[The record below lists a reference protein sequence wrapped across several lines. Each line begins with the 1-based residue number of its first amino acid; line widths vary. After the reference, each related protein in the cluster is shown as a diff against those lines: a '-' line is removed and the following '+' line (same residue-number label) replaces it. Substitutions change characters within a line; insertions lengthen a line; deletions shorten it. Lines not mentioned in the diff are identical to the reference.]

1 MTRTWIH
8 QLSRAAALL
17 VIPLAI
23 GASPA
28 HAGLLASEDFKVG
41 SNKAAGEY
49 NVGPLVTAPPSTPT
63 VPGFTGNWRS
73 STGKTGTWQVQ
84 NDGLGTGPG
93 GSAMFNGYNGS
104 KTDPA
109 GIRRVARNLASYD
122 APDAILDYYMS
133 GIVRLDGPK
142 PGSSS
147 LDLTGLALGGFISKT
162 PTLSNQNFFRE
173 DYDSKLQGLMWGFE
187 GDGDSVN
194 LVLRHRD
201 DVQDGA
207 GVTPRMVTTTLLSDV
222 EVGKEYQVVLRLQ
235 YNQSTGDAA
244 VEGGNDLVSV
254 WINPADFSS
263 LDALGTPDYEVLD
276 YSLFNP
282 AGIGTLM
289 LAAKGFGNV
298 ASFDAFNLWQVATPW
313 PEPEIGPLSSRN
325 LLVSRVPVP
334 EPVTA
339 TLAIMSLG
347 SLALVRRR
355 AQG

>member
-1 MTRTWIH
+1 MSCTWI
-8 QLSRAAALL
+8 QSLARTAALL
-17 VIPLAI
+17 VVPLSLL
-23 GASPA
+23 GGTA

-49 NVGPLVTAPPSTPT
+49 KTGPLVTAPPSTPA

-73 STGKTGTWQVQ
+73 STGKTSTWQVQ
-84 NDGLGTGPG
+84 NDGLGTGPD

-104 KTDPA
+104 KNDPA
-109 GIRRVARNLASYD
+109 GIRRVARNLASYS

-142 PGSSS
+142 PGSNS

-173 DYDSKLQGLMWGFE
+173 DYDSRIQGLMWGFE

-207 GVTPRMVTTTLLSDV
+207 GVTPRMVTTTLLTGV

-235 YNQSTGDAA
+235 YNQFTGDAA

-263 LDALGTPDYEVLD
+263 LAALGTPDMQLLD

-313 PEPEIGPLSSRN
+313 PEPEIGPLSGRN
-325 LLVSRVPVP
+325 FIPNQVPLP

-347 SLALVRRR
+347 SLAMVRRR
-355 AQG
+355 TQG